1 MSHTP
6 IDQAQQTRMVK
17 DTLIMQKVNHAHRE
31 AFKGRFPAQVEHIMR
46 LTAERLHNIL
56 IKKPADLGDP
66 NTWVC
71 TAGEI
76 RDLSQALQLLTQI
89 SKDFPVVEE

>member
-6 IDQAQQTRMVK
+6 IDQSQQARMVK
-17 DTLIMQKVNHAHRE
+17 DTLILAKVNRAHRE

-56 IKKPADLGDP
+56 IRKPTDLGDP
-66 NTWVC
+66 STWTC

-89 SKDFPVVEE
+89 SKDFPVIEE